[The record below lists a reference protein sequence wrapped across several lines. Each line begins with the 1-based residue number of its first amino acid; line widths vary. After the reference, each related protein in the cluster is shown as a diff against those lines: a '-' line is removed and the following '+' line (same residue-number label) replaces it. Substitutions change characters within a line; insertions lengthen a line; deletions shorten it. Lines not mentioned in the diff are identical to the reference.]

1 MVAKAAGGIASTVAA
16 LPAMATAI
24 GPSAIGNVAKAT
36 GAGALLGGAAG
47 FGEGEGLNDRLMRAG
62 VGGTIGGVV
71 AGWVWENYGPT
82 IAFNVAVAACV
93 FGYISI
99 SQSTKFSKKAEIT
112 YPSN

>member
-1 MVAKAAGGIASTVAA
+1 MVQKWFKGTTQSRGQALYST
-16 LPAMATAI
+16 M
-24 GPSAIGNVAKAT
+24 SY
-36 GAGALLGGAAG
+36 G
-47 FGEGEGLNDRLMRAG
+47 F
-62 VGGTIGGVV
+62 GGTIGGVV